1 MFEKQL
7 KSPLRSPLMRAILA
21 GNSTQYM
28 IEGYNLATNNS
39 YTGGTLFSNVCYQ
52 MGRFERFSGVGAW
65 TQDQGTV
72 SAAVGTDEF
81 RAKISE
87 APATLPAGTY
97 TVYNPT
103 GANISFGT
111 FAAPGAHSGG
121 YSTATS
127 FTFTYTSGMLAL
139 FVKGS
144 LTCTGFADA
153 LKVILP
159 GHTTSWAAGNV
170 WNSDYLT
177 FRAGLGG
184 GVLRMMDWNNAS
196 GSIEEAWSDRTTT
209 AKVSLVSNIVGS
221 QVIPYELCIDLANR
235 LGADPWLCLP
245 HRSTSDYVAQ
255 FGTLVAATLSPGRRL
270 WVEHGNEVW
279 NYGGAW
285 AEGTNW
291 VDFLSFTKYTAT
303 ANYAT
308 DTYTLNSHGL
318 TNGAVIRAFT
328 TKENNISY
336 NSAGGTAVT
345 YHVSRGTDCVVYAA
359 TANTFRLYRSD
370 GVTAHPIA
378 DSQVNLL
385 YCKAVEAGKSAAMN
399 TRYGELCLRNWDI
412 LDPILGVNNYNRMVV
427 RQVANTSTLAGALAV
442 TGGDGRTVASRA
454 TYISGAPYFAELWWF
469 GKADIASGQLTLGA
483 WVSRDTHTVHAS
495 VYAAGAAPTEAEII
509 AGTGAISHQSTSVTY
524 ASSSAWTALPAV
536 TGLSNGT
543 SYKVYFLLVDTE
555 RNYVLSDT
563 VTVSA
568 TTSTTVFYDSAA
580 NQSLRLRKGTKHS
593 VVVAQ
598 AFMAAAPTIPLFCY
612 EGGLHNHETG
622 PTEALAWLTGTYQ
635 ESPEFAAVML
645 DYLYRMAAAGV
656 KGHAYYAE
664 MTGSTN
670 VFSIADGVTDTAD
683 LRYAALSGL
692 SGRVAVQPSLS
703 ITNTTPVAIPSLPSL
718 PYVIETLPAE
728 AGRTYT
734 IIGGN
739 SSGNLDISGNNLR
752 LISATGIDWGTPVNN
767 TVYLEAL
774 RDGMSDQFMLSFFT
788 GNSWYE
794 SDAKFAWSTITD
806 TDTAAINPI
815 RGGTVALTSG
825 TAAVA
830 GGGLWDLQ
838 TNSYYY
844 NGTTAV
850 ATNLPQSGTPMLFA
864 MVMDKDNH
872 VANFTVIAGFG
883 TTPYLQ
889 FTTDG
894 SALYGKIYTG
904 SAAHSVSF
912 GNVTS
917 LPTGAHVYWIY
928 MDGAGSPTMYVGRD
942 QNDVGNIGSPS
953 SSGQTFGKG
962 LQIGNTSGMLAKI
975 GSVEVVSRAGM
986 TRADAK
992 AIVAKMQAHHG
1003 IA

>member
-7 KSPLRSPLMRAILA
+7 KSPLRSPLLRAILA

-144 LTCTGFADA
+144 LTCTGSADA

-170 WNSDYLT
+170 WNADYLT
-177 FRAGLGG
+177 FRAGLGQ
-184 GVLRMMDWNNAS
+184 GVMRMMDWNAAS
-196 GSIEEAWSDRTTT
+196 GSIETDWADRTT
-209 AKVSLVSNIVGS
+209 ASKISLVRNIVGAHI
-221 QVIPYELCIDLANR
+221 VPYELCIDLANR
-235 LGADPWLCLP
+235 VGADPWICLP
-245 HRSTSDYVAQ
+245 HRATSDYVTQ
-255 FGTLVAATLSPGRRL
+255 LGTLVAATLSPGRRL
-270 WVEHGNEVW
+270 WLEHGNEVW

-285 AEGTNW
+285 ADGTNW
-291 VDFLSFTKYTAT
+291 VDFLSFTKYTAS
-303 ANYAT
+303 ADYAT
-308 DTYTLNSHGL
+308 DTFTLVSHGL
-318 TNGAVIRAFT
+318 TNGTVIRTFT
-328 TKENNISY
+328 SKENNASF

-345 YHVSRGTDCVVYAA
+345 WEMSRGVQCVVYAA
-359 TANTFRLYRSD
+359 TANTFRLYKAN
-370 GVTAHPIA
+370 GVTPMPIV

-385 YCKAVEAGKSAAMN
+385 YCKEVESGKSQARD

-412 LDPILGVNNYNRMVV
+412 LDPILGVDNYNRLVV
-427 RQVANTSTLAGALAV
+427 RQVANTGTITSTLAVPG
-442 TGGDGRTVASRA
+442 VASRA
-454 TYISGAPYFAELWWF
+454 TYISGAPYFAEMWWF

-483 WVSRDTHTVHAS
+483 WVSRNTYTVHAS
-495 VYAAGAAPTEAEII
+495 VYAAGATPTEADII

-524 ASSSAWTALPAV
+524 ASSSAWTTLPAV
-536 TGLSNGT
+536 TGLTNGV
-543 SYKVYFLLVDTE
+543 SYKLYILLVDVE

-622 PTEALAWLTGTYQ
+622 PTEAQAWLTGTYQ

-718 PYVIETLPAE
+718 PYVIETLPTE
-728 AGRTYT
+728 TGRTYA

-739 SSGNLDISGNNLR
+739 QSGNYDLSGNNLR
-752 LISATGIDWGTPVNN
+752 LTAATGIDWGTPVSNV
-767 TVYLEAL
+767 VYLEAFRGVL
-774 RDGMSDQFMLSFFT
+774 SDQFTSTFT
-788 GNSWYE
+788 TGSAWYE
-794 SDAKFAWSTITD
+794 GDSNFVWSTIVD
-806 TDTAAINPI
+806 TDTASINPI
-815 RGGTVALTSG
+815 YGSAIAGTG

-830 GGGLWDLQ
+830 AGGLWTMQ
-838 TNSYYY
+838 TNTKYTGSSAIS
-844 NGTTAV
+844 TTPA
-850 ATNLPQSGTPMLFA
+850 SGTPFLFA
-864 MVMDKDNH
+864 FVMDKAAQGSGY
-872 VANFTVIAGFG
+872 VTLASIG
-883 TTPYLQ
+883 TGGEYIQ
-889 FTTDG
+889 FVTDG
-894 SALYGKIYTG
+894 SNLSLSTWFSASLGTTIQTLATVPTG
-904 SAAHSVSF
+904 S
-912 GNVTS
+912 
-917 LPTGAHVYWIY
+917 HVHWVYG
-928 MDGAGSPTMYVGRD
+928 DGGSSPTFHIGRD
-942 QNDVGNIGSPS
+942 QTSITTLSPPAA
-953 SSGQTFGKG
+953 SGKTLGYTRT
-962 LQIGNTSGMLAKI
+962 IGNGSGVVTKM
-975 GSVEVVSRAGM
+975 GSMQSVSRAGM
-986 TRADAK
+986 TLADAK